1 MTVAIVAGS
10 ALLGLIIGSFL
21 NVVIYRIPAGLSIVK
36 PASRCPS
43 CESPINARDNIP
55 VLGWLL
61 LRGRCRN
68 CGARISKRY
77 PLVEAL
83 TGVLFALTAWRHADD
98 AGLPA
103 MLILVGGLVA
113 LSAIDLDTFTLPR
126 KVIWT
131 TYALCAVA
139 LLVGGLLTDDVR
151 GIAEAAGAS
160 AAAFALLFVIHVIS
174 PRGMGFGD
182 VRLAALIG
190 LVLGWLE
197 FGVVFVGLFFGFL
210 LAAVVGIALMALKRR
225 GRKDRIPFGPFLA
238 GGAVLALWAGVAV
251 IDLYLGR

>member
-1 MTVAIVAGS
+1 MTVAIVAVS
-10 ALLGLIIGSFL
+10 AVLGLIIGSFL
-21 NVVIYRIPAGLSIVK
+21 NVVIHRVPAGISIVR
-36 PASRCPS
+36 PPSRCPS
-43 CESPINARDNIP
+43 CDTAISPRDNIP
-55 VLGWLL
+55 VVGWLV
-61 LRGRCRN
+61 LRGHCRN
-68 CGARISKRY
+68 CGAKISARY

-83 TGVLFALTAWRHADD
+83 TGVLFAITAWRHADD

-103 MLILVGGLVA
+103 MLVLIAGLIA

-126 KVIWT
+126 KIIWT
-131 TYALCAVA
+131 TYGLCAAA
-139 LLVGGLLTDDVR
+139 LVVGGLLTEDMR

-160 AAAFALLFVIHVIS
+160 AAAFALLFGIHLIS

-190 LVLGWLE
+190 LVMGWLE

-210 LAAVVGIALMALKRR
+210 LAAVIGIALMMLKRR

-238 GGAVLALWAGVAV
+238 AGAVLALWVGVPV
-251 IDLYLGR
+251 IDVYLGR

>member
-1 MTVAIVAGS
+1 M
-10 ALLGLIIGSFL
+10 LGLIVGSFL
-21 NVVIYRIPAGLSIVK
+21 NVVIYRIPAGISIVK

-43 CESPINARDNIP
+43 CESPISARDNIP
-55 VLGWLL
+55 VFGWLL
-61 LRGRCRN
+61 LGGRCRN
-68 CGARISKRY
+68 CGAGISKRY
-77 PLVEAL
+77 PFVEAL
-83 TGVLFALTAWRHADD
+83 TAVLFALTAWRHADD

-103 MLILVGGLVA
+103 MLLFVAGLVA
-113 LSAIDLDTFTLPR
+113 LSAIDLDTLTLPR
-126 KVIWT
+126 KIIWT
-131 TYALCAVA
+131 TYGLCAIA
-139 LLVGGLLTDDVR
+139 LLVGGVLTDDVR
-151 GIAEAAGAS
+151 GIVEAAGAS

-210 LAAVVGIALMALKRR
+210 LASVVGITLMALKRR

-238 GGAVLALWAGVAV
+238 AGAVLALWVGVAV
-251 IDLYLGR
+251 IDVYLGR